1 METAIT
7 IRESR
12 KRDIAVIA
20 EFNCAMALETE
31 RLTLDSQTVQS
42 GVANLMER
50 PEYGFYLLAETE
62 RQVVAS
68 LLITY
73 EWSDW
78 RNGVCWWIQ
87 SVYVKPEL
95 RRKGIFRQMFKHVE
109 SLAGSQEG
117 VVGLRL
123 YVEENNAV
131 ARSTYQ
137 SLGMEKTPYHL
148 YEKFF

>member
-1 METAIT
+1 MKSEIT
-7 IRESR
+7 IRRSEET
-12 KRDIAVIA
+12 DTATIAR
-20 EFNCAMALETE
+20 FNCAMALETE
-31 RLTLDSQTVQS
+31 NLTLDQETVQA

-50 PEYGFYLLAETE
+50 PEYGFYLIAETKG
-62 RQVVAS
+62 QVVAT

-87 SVYVKPEL
+87 SVYVEPAY
-95 RRKGIFRQMFKHVE
+95 RRHGIFRQMFKHME
-109 SLAGSQEG
+109 SLAGAQEG

-123 YVEENNAV
+123 YVEENNTV
-131 ARSTYQ
+131 AQSTYQ